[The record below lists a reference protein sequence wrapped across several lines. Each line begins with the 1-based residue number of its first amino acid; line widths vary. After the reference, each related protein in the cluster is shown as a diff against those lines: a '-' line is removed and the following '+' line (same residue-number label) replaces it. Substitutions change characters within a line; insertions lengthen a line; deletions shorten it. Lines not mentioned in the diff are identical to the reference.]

1 MDRRSESGA
10 RNRRYPRRP
19 AWAGSA
25 LRQGPAE
32 PGRSRVPVPPT
43 PLESETQMAT
53 TDRIARQVRT
63 GRPRDGARRPPPD
76 AEPHPLGPLQPVV
89 ARWPLVLVVT
99 LLFAGVAFV
108 AGRAQKPTYTSAA
121 SLNVGRTDVRVQALP
136 GYVQGATSLA
146 SSYSRIAMTPQV
158 EVPLA
163 KELHLSRSEVARRLT
178 AVPVPNNPFF
188 TIQGTGRTPQD
199 AIRFTRAA
207 THTMQAY
214 VTATD
219 NGRQR
224 LSDLLGQF
232 RTTAAKAEA
241 VQRRITRLKSDPSVS
256 ASSPALSKLQ
266 VEYQTAQLRASALR
280 GEYQERSSELAST
293 AGIQV
298 ISPAASAQSDRKKI
312 VQRTVAVGLVAGLLV
327 GSALALLRE
336 RAVARRRR
344 RFA

>member
-1 MDRRSESGA
+1 
-10 RNRRYPRRP
+10 
-19 AWAGSA
+19 
-25 LRQGPAE
+25 
-32 PGRSRVPVPPT
+32 
-43 PLESETQMAT
+43 MAT
-53 TDRIARQVRT
+53 TDRIARQART
-63 GRPRDGARRPPPD
+63 ARPRDGARRPPPD
-76 AEPHPLGPLQPVV
+76 AEPHPLGPLRPVV
-89 ARWPLVLVVT
+89 ARWPLVLLVT
-99 LLFAGVAFV
+99 LLFAGMALV
-108 AGRAQKPTYTSAA
+108 AGLAQKPTYTSAA

-163 KELHLSRSEVARRLT
+163 KELHLSPSEVARRLT

-207 THTMQAY
+207 TRTMQAY

-224 LSDLLGQF
+224 LSDLLGDF
-232 RTTAAKAEA
+232 RTATAKAEA
-241 VQRRITRLKSDPSVS
+241 LQRRITRLKSDPTVS
-256 ASSPALSKLQ
+256 ASSPRLSKLE

-280 GEYQERSSELAST
+280 TEYQERSSELAST